1 MRSVSKKFLQS
12 QVEVEVE
19 MVPEECLRMLFWQS

>member
-12 QVEVEVE
+12 QVEVEI
-19 MVPEECLRMLFWQS
+19 VPEECHGMLFWQS

>member
-12 QVEVEVE
+12 QVEVEIF
-19 MVPEECLRMLFWQS
+19 PEECLRMLFWQG